1 MALHRYT
8 VGMNAAGK
16 SRHVTT
22 DAEDALIAALKIKSN
37 HPEAAITYVRRANM
51 RGDRRHPQAQER

>member
-16 SRHVTT
+16 SCHVTT

-37 HPEAAITYVRRANM
+37 HPEAAITYVRKANM
-51 RGDRRHPQAQER
+51 RGDRRHPQTQER